1 MIGGEGRAGAGG
13 VAGRLGRGLWRG
25 VADYWLAIAIVA
37 SFFGGWEASTRLFN
51 VPTFELPSLSLTI
64 RAMITDRDNL
74 VPQIGVTLQEIA
86 PGLALGILIGFLLA
100 VLMARSKTLER
111 GLYPLLIATQ
121 AVPVPAIA
129 AALVIILG
137 YNIWPKIVVIVLS
150 VFFPI
155 AVNEFVGLTS
165 VDPEQI
171 NLMRSMRASNWQIFR
186 YVRLPASLPLFF
198 AGAKLAATYS
208 VIGAVFAEWLGS
220 DQGLGAYLQ
229 QQNAQLRTPRVFA
242 AILVL
247 AALGILLF
255 IAVGVVERICT
266 PWRRRATK

>member
-1 MIGGEGRAGAGG
+1 MMGGEGRTGARS
-13 VAGRLGRGLWRG
+13 VAGRLSRGLWRG
-25 VADYWLAIAIVA
+25 VVEYWLAIAIVA
-37 SFFGGWEASTRLFN
+37 TFFGGWEASVRVFN
-51 VPTFELPSLSLTI
+51 VPAFELPSLSATL
-64 RAMITDRDNL
+64 RAMVDDRDNL

-86 PGLALGILIGFLLA
+86 PGLALGVVVGFLLA

-121 AVPVPAIA
+121 AIPTPAIA
-129 AALVIILG
+129 SALVIILG
-137 YNIWPKIVVIVLS
+137 YGIWPKIVVIVLS

-165 VDPEQI
+165 VEAEQI
-171 NLMRSMRASNWQIFR
+171 NLMRSMKASNWQIFR
-186 YVRLPASLPLFF
+186 HVRLPASLPLFF

-247 AALGILLF
+247 AGLGILLF
-255 IAVGVVERICT
+255 VAVGVVERICT
-266 PWRRRATK
+266 PWRRRSTK